1 MSLGGDCRVRI
12 TESCAECLYDKQK
25 HLTDDKK
32 YLTEIK
38 YIIDNRG
45 EDDTSPYLVYRFNK
59 VYERYFGQ
67 RAPYKDVKKYN
78 NPSEKE

>member
-38 YIIDNRG
+38 SIIDNRG

-67 RAPYKDVKKYN
+67 RAPYKDVKKI
-78 NPSEKE
+78 